1 MIKTVNVVISRC
13 CFAENGTDL
22 FIRACRTCSTIIF
35 SHSTNQILKFS
46 FFVFV
51 AKHWQQYYHT
61 RTGMLKIILKF
72 VRVIFL
78 G

>member
-1 MIKTVNVVISRC
+1 MQHDYFFTLDQSNSYV
-13 CFAENGTDL
+13 F
-22 FIRACRTCSTIIF
+22 
-35 SHSTNQILKFS
+35 

-51 AKHWQQYYHT
+51 AQYWQQYYHT